1 MIRKLSIG
9 LMVILAV
16 ALVMPLPAQQPA
28 QGGNPELG
36 QGNSPGFPGQRPG
49 QPGHGMRPGMRPGMH
64 PGMGPQGGEGD
75 DPGQQGMPPH
85 MGGMRRGPM
94 DPEMEKEMNRRN
106 SVMAMAEAHKN
117 LSFVY
122 EKQGKIDEAAT
133 ELKNILTLISNE
145 PAPKDEPE
153 GGKRRLTGKL
163 VPVYHEIARLYLQN
177 NRTEDAEK
185 IINECVSR
193 NADDEPAAASRL
205 LLHLGEIYKNSNNL
219 DKAAENYKRII
230 EMNQKVLDQ
239 K

>member
-1 MIRKLSIG
+1 MG
-9 LMVILAV
+9 
-16 ALVMPLPAQQPA
+16 P
-28 QGGNPELG
+28 
-36 QGNSPGFPGQRPG
+36 
-49 QPGHGMRPGMRPGMH
+49 GMRPGMRP
-64 PGMGPQGGEGD
+64 QGGEGD
-75 DPGQQGMPPH
+75 GPGMPPQ
-85 MGGMRRGPM
+85 MGGMHRGPM
-94 DPEMEKEMNRRN
+94 SPEMEKEMDRRN

-117 LSFVY
+117 LSFIY
-122 EKQGKIDEAAT
+122 EKQGKIDEAAA
-133 ELKNILTLISNE
+133 ELKKILSLISNE
-145 PAPKDEPE
+145 PAPVDEPE

-185 IINECVSR
+185 IINEGIAR
-193 NADDEPAAASRL
+193 FADDDPAAASRL

>member
-1 MIRKLSIG
+1 MIRRLSIG

-16 ALVMPLPAQQPA
+16 ALVMPLPAQQPD
-28 QGGNPELG
+28 QGGNPEIG
-36 QGNSPGFPGQRPG
+36 QGNPHGFPGQRPG
-49 QPGHGMRPGMRPGMH
+49 QSGHGMRPGMRPGMRH
-64 PGMGPQGGEGD
+64 
-75 DPGQQGMPPH
+75 
-85 MGGMRRGPM
+85 GPM
-94 DPEMEKEMNRRN
+94 DPEMEKEMIRRN

-117 LSFVY
+117 LSFIY
-122 EKQGKIDEAAT
+122 EKQGKIDEAAA
-133 ELKNILTLISNE
+133 ELKKILALISNE
-145 PAPKDEPE
+145 PAPADEPE
-153 GGKRRLTGKL
+153 DGKRRLTGKL

-185 IINECVSR
+185 IINEGVTR
-193 NADDEPAAASRL
+193 FADDDPAAASRL